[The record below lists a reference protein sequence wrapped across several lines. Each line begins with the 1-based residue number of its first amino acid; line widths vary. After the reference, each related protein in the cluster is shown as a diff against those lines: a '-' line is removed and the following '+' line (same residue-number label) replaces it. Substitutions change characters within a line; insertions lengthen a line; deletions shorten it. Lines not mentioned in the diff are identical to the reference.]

1 MVETTSMSR
10 RAIVVSFVVAELWQL
25 VFGGFSSVQLGAPGV
40 GDRASWIPDL
50 LVLETVSLLPLG
62 FIGSF
67 WGTAPG
73 RILAGV
79 CAAASLALAVVA
91 GITLSSPESSFLY
104 AIPLLAPPGL
114 LLLLTAIRGR
124 PVQAC

>member
-1 MVETTSMSR
+1 MSR
-10 RAIVVSFVVAELWQL
+10 RAVVVSFVVAELWQL
-25 VFGGFSSVQLGAPGV
+25 VFGAFSSVQLGAPSV

-62 FIGSF
+62 FVGSF
-67 WGTAPG
+67 WGAMPG

-79 CAAASLALAVVA
+79 CAAASLVMAVVA

-104 AIPLLAPPGL
+104 AIPLLALPGL
-114 LLLLTAIRGR
+114 LLLFSAIRGR
-124 PVQAC
+124 PVQPR

>member
-1 MVETTSMSR
+1 MPR
-10 RAIVVSFVVAELWQL
+10 RAVVASFVVAELWQL
-25 VFGGFSSVQLGAPGV
+25 FFGGFSSVQLAAPGV

-67 WGTAPG
+67 WGARPG
-73 RILAGV
+73 RILAAA
-79 CAAASLALAVVA
+79 CAAASLAFALVA

-114 LLLLTAIRGR
+114 LLLFSAIRKR
-124 PVQAC
+124 PSQDG